1 MDAPQHG
8 AETASDRP
16 VYTVTRLNHEARGL
30 LEANFP
36 LLWVEGELSNVARP
50 ASGHMYFTLKDEQAQ
65 VRCAMFK
72 GKNRLLRFRP
82 EDGMHVLVR
91 AQISLYAPR
100 GDFQLI
106 VEHMEEAGEGA
117 LQRAFEEL
125 KRKLSAE
132 GLFADELKRPLPALP
147 RRVGV
152 ITSASGAAVRD
163 VLTTLRRRFPA
174 LPVVVYPVP
183 VQGQAAAPAIVEA
196 FDTANRRAE
205 CDVLILARGGGSL
218 EDLWSF
224 NEPEVARAI
233 RASAI
238 PVVVGVGHE
247 VDYTIADLAADLRAP
262 TPTAAAERV
271 SPDRAALLRGLGTE
285 RERLTRALERRL
297 RDRAQGLDHLRRR
310 LIHPGRRLR
319 DLHERNRAGR
329 QRLARAL
336 ARRQRERRRDLKAL
350 VARLHRAGPARRLPR
365 DREQADDLRQRL
377 IRATTHTAL
386 PARRQRLQSLARELE
401 AVSPLGTLARGYAV
415 ARRDGQILRRAEET
429 ETGDTVNV
437 QLGEGSLDCRVEER
451 HLNGSPDTEG

>member
-1 MDAPQHG
+1 MAPPDSPAG
-8 AETASDRP
+8 GGDDRP

-30 LEANFP
+30 LEASFP

-50 ASGHMYFTLKDEQAQ
+50 ASGHMYFTLKDDQAQ

-72 GKNRLLRFRP
+72 GKNRLLRFKP
-82 EDGMHVLVR
+82 GDGMHVLVR

-132 GLFADELKRPLPALP
+132 GLFADDIKRPIPSLP

-152 ITSASGAAVRD
+152 ITSATGAAIRD
-163 VLTTLRRRFPA
+163 VLTTLERRFPA
-174 LPVVVYPVP
+174 LPVVVYPAP
-183 VQGQAAAPAIVEA
+183 VQGKAAAPAIAEA
-196 FDTANRRAE
+196 LATANRRAE
-205 CDVLILARGGGSL
+205 CDVLILTRGGGSL

-233 RASAI
+233 RASDL

-247 VDYTIADLAADLRAP
+247 VDITIADLAADLRAP

-271 SPDRAALLRGLGTE
+271 SPDRETLLRQFRTE
-285 RERLTRALERRL
+285 RDRVTRALERRL
-297 RDRAQGLDHLRRR
+297 RDRAQGLDYLRRR
-310 LIHPGRRLR
+310 LVHPGKRLR
-319 DLHERNRAGR
+319 DLHERNHAAR

-336 ARRQRERRRDLKAL
+336 ALRQRDRRRDLENL
-350 VARLHRAGPARRLPR
+350 TARLHRAGPARRLPR
-365 DREQADDLRQRL
+365 NREHLHDLHERL
-377 IRATTHTAL
+377 VRATTQTTL
-386 PARRQRLQSLARELE
+386 PARRQRLQSLVRELE
-401 AVSPLGTLARGYAV
+401 AVSPLGTLSRGYAV
-415 ARRDGQILRRAEET
+415 ARKDGQILRKAQEAEV
-429 ETGDTVNV
+429 GDKVDV
-437 QLGEGSLDCRVEER
+437 HLGEGRLDCRVEGLGESD
-451 HLNGSPDTEG
+451 LPDSHN

>member
-1 MDAPQHG
+1 MDAPPHD
-8 AETASDRP
+8 AETGSDRP

-30 LEANFP
+30 LEASFP

-50 ASGHMYFTLKDEQAQ
+50 ASGHLYFTLKDEQAQ

-82 EDGMHVLVR
+82 ADGMHVLVR

-117 LQRAFEEL
+117 LQRAFEAL

-132 GLFADELKRPLPALP
+132 GLFADERKRPIPALP

-152 ITSASGAAVRD
+152 ITSATGAAIRD
-163 VLTTLRRRFPA
+163 VLTTLARRFPA

-183 VQGQAAAPAIVEA
+183 VQGKAAAPAIVEA
-196 FDTANRRAE
+196 LKTANRRAE
-205 CDVLILARGGGSL
+205 CDVLLLTRGGGSL

-233 RASAI
+233 RASEL

-247 VDYTIADLAADLRAP
+247 VDFTIADLAADLRAP

-271 SPDRAALLRGLGTE
+271 SPDREALQRQLRTD
-285 RERLTRALERRL
+285 RDRLTRALERRL

-310 LIHPGRRLR
+310 LVHPGKRLR
-319 DLHERNRAGR
+319 DLHERNHTARK
-329 QRLARAL
+329 QLARAFGL
-336 ARRQRERRRDLKAL
+336 RQRERRRDLEAL
-350 VARLHRAGPARRLPR
+350 TARLHRAGPARRLPR
-365 DREQADDLRQRL
+365 DREHLNDLHERL
-377 IRATTHTAL
+377 VRAVTHTAL

-415 ARRDGQILRRAEET
+415 ARKDGRILRRAEEA
-429 ETGDTVNV
+429 ETGDAVNV
-437 QLGEGSLDCRVEER
+437 QLAEGSLDCRVEQR
-451 HLNGSPDTEG
+451 RLAGGPDAEG